1 MFLISNR
8 ISTDNIREV
17 CIMNTRKTLLT
28 TLALGAAYL
37 LKNKDV
43 RTKLRNGVQSF
54 TDQVKAKRT
63 TGRSL

>member
-1 MFLISNR
+1 
-8 ISTDNIREV
+8 
-17 CIMNTRKTLLT
+17 MNTRKTLLT